1 MAIPTALGC
10 PVRVSCRGFRTYH
23 PPTYPSS
30 HQSSPPDRRLEPVR
44 KQKDL
49 HADFRSLS
57 YTLTH
62 KNWQPYPYPTGRY
75 LTNQSS
81 SSRLQSDG
89 IHQRL
94 CCLRLGSNQTVS
106 KRLSS
111 SSGSIPDTGIQPN
124 GIQTTL
130 SSSSGSSRA
139 ELRAKNIR
147 QHGSSKKKSNSLLTF
162 IQVQDG
168 ISPDLTQTGA
178 TKWWGASPRL
188 NQNSGTIAI
197 PDEPPN
203 CYKWL
208 RIQIRI
214 K

>member
-1 MAIPTALGC
+1 M
-10 PVRVSCRGFRTYH
+10 
-23 PPTYPSS
+23 
-30 HQSSPPDRRLEPVR
+30 R

-62 KNWQPYPYPTGRY
+62 KLATAPLPNRTVSYESVVFVQNPTGRY
-75 LTNQSS
+75 PQASLLSS
-81 SSRLQSDG
+81 SGIEPDG
-89 IHQRL
+89 IH
-94 CCLRLGSNQTVS
+94 

-139 ELRAKNIR
+139 ELRAKKNSR
-147 QHGSSKKKSNSLLTF
+147 QGSSKKSNSLLTF

>member
-1 MAIPTALGC
+1 VAIPTALGC

-139 ELRAKNIR
+139 ELRAKNSR
-147 QHGSSKKKSNSLLTF
+147 QQGSSKKIKFFAYLY
-162 IQVQDG
+162 
-168 ISPDLTQTGA
+168 
-178 TKWWGASPRL
+178 
-188 NQNSGTIAI
+188 SGSG
-197 PDEPPN
+197 
-203 CYKWL
+203 WH
-208 RIQIRI
+208 
-214 K
+214 